1 MGDSIDVSDK
11 TKFAMPI
18 RNLISLIASVAV
30 GVWAY
35 FGIIERLN
43 RIETNNILMQADLVK
58 NTEFRI
64 KWPRGDLGS
73 LPADAEQFEKRLAAY
88 QAAIKQLEETS
99 LTFVPYTTREALPNS
114 KAGQEPRVVFQ
125 NELERVVKYWYVAGE
140 DQKLYGELQ
149 PGERRVQE
157 TFASHVWLITDQQDK
172 PLGYFVS
179 NGVSATAKIVPRKPA
194 DPPK

>member
-1 MGDSIDVSDK
+1 MSDAIDVSDK

-43 RIETNNILMQADLVK
+43 RIETNNILMQADLIK

-73 LPADAEQFEKRLAAY
+73 LPADAEQFMLIEHLSGEFDKLLSN
-88 QAAIKQLEETS
+88 IETG
-99 LTFVPYTTREALPNS
+99 
-114 KAGQEPRVVFQ
+114 KAPF
-125 NELERVVKYWYVAGE
+125 
-140 DQKLYGELQ
+140 
-149 PGERRVQE
+149 
-157 TFASHVWLITDQQDK
+157 DQQQALTLDFYK
-172 PLGYFVS
+172 QRIETLDRPWHT
-179 NGVSATAKIVPRKPA
+179 SATRQAPPRFRGA
-194 DPPK
+194 RRSRAHGG

>member
-1 MGDSIDVSDK
+1 MAKPEIMSDSIDVSDK

-18 RNLISLIASVAV
+18 RNLISLIASVGV

-73 LPADAEQFEKRLAAY
+73 LPADAEQFMLIEHLSGEFDKLLHNIETGKAPFDQQQALTLKFYEKR
-88 QAAIKQLEETS
+88 IEGLEGKVEI
-99 LTFVPYTTREALPNS
+99 LKDNVADL
-114 KAGQEPRVVFQ
+114 KA
-125 NELERVVKYWYVAGE
+125 
-140 DQKLYGELQ
+140 
-149 PGERRVQE
+149 
-157 TFASHVWLITDQQDK
+157 H
-172 PLGYFVS
+172 
-179 NGVSATAKIVPRKPA
+179 NGN
-194 DPPK
+194 

>member
-1 MGDSIDVSDK
+1 MSDAIDVSDR

-43 RIETNNILMQADLVK
+43 RIETNNILMQADLIK

-73 LPADAEQFEKRLAAY
+73 LPADAEQFMLIEHLSGEFEKLLKNIEDGNAPFDRQ
-88 QAAIKQLEETS
+88 QA
-99 LTFVPYTTREALPNS
+99 LTLDFYRQRIEALE
-114 KAGQEPRVVFQ
+114 KKVEI
-125 NELERVVKYWYVAGE
+125 LKDKVA
-140 DQKLYGELQ
+140 QIK
-149 PGERRVQE
+149 
-157 TFASHVWLITDQQDK
+157 F
-172 PLGYFVS
+172 S
-179 NGVSATAKIVPRKPA
+179 NGAH
-194 DPPK
+194 

>member
-1 MGDSIDVSDK
+1 MVVPERMSDAIDVSDR

-43 RIETNNILMQADLVK
+43 RIETEMILVKSDLVK

-73 LPADAEQFEKRLAAY
+73 LPADAEQFMLIEHLSGEFDKLL
-88 QAAIKQLEETS
+88 QNIETG
-99 LTFVPYTTREALPNS
+99 
-114 KAGQEPRVVFQ
+114 KAPF
-125 NELERVVKYWYVAGE
+125 
-140 DQKLYGELQ
+140 
-149 PGERRVQE
+149 
-157 TFASHVWLITDQQDK
+157 DQQQALTLDFYK
-172 PLGYFVS
+172 QRIETLEGKVETLKDNVANLKAH
-179 NGVSATAKIVPRKPA
+179 NGN
-194 DPPK
+194 DY